1 MQLGADILFCAQLAW
16 QAKTQQAL
24 SFPCHPSARF
34 MKSLYMER
42 QGMLFGRDASVV
54 FRV

>member
-1 MQLGADILFCAQLAW
+1 MQLGADILFCSQLAW

-24 SFPCHPSARF
+24 SFQCHPSARF
-34 MKSLYMER
+34 IQSLYMN
-42 QGMLFGRDASVV
+42 GREGLLVGVPSVV